1 MNSISIDKTVL
12 AWFEKADK
20 DPNTLA
26 GLTNLFYMA
35 SLVGHESAH
44 WGANIKNAGSL
55 DLLLKFCNPKN
66 GVSEHGKAF
75 EARMYILNFG
85 PATKEKPRWGIDS
98 GNYGSNISDYLKF
111 YVKKNQ
117 KTLSNIFK

>member
-1 MNSISIDKTVL
+1 MGQILSI
-12 AWFEKADK
+12 
-20 DPNTLA
+20 
-26 GLTNLFYMA
+26 
-35 SLVGHESAH
+35 
-44 WGANIKNAGSL
+44 
-55 DLLLKFCNPKN
+55 CNPID

-85 PATKEKPRWGIDS
+85 PDTKEKPRWGIDS
-98 GNYGSNISDYLKF
+98 GNYGNNISDYLKF